1 MVETAEAAEPVTSAE
16 PVEAVIISGPRRGEI
31 IRLPADAIPELSDE
45 EIKLVDEA
53 LDMVDAALGRFE
65 NTVESAI
72 ARFSAPPGAA

>member
-1 MVETAEAAEPVTSAE
+1 MVETAEAAGPVPSAE

-65 NTVESAI
+65 STVESAI
-72 ARFSAPPGAA
+72 ARFSAPPGTA